1 MRATEEC
8 KTLLIQNPSSRSSFM
23 GYKVCFIFNA
33 QIRTVRNKQKK
44 RYNIIKETDENRSF
58 AEPYTYQIHIMNVK
72 LKM

>member
-33 QIRTVRNKQKK
+33 QIRTVRNKQNRDK
-44 RYNIIKETDENRSF
+44 IIKKTDENRSF